1 MTTRA
6 GLTRRAA
13 VLAAALALATT
24 AAACGGDDEAAT
36 GDGDAPAST
45 AGPGVGGTADLAQ
58 GEEVYQANCARCHG
72 EDLRG
77 TDQGPSQL
85 SVVYEPSHHSDQSYV
100 AAITQGSPAH
110 HWDFGDMPPV
120 EGLDQDE
127 MASVIAYIRSV
138 QEAEGFDAYP
148 PGG

>member
-1 MTTRA
+1 MTTRD
-6 GLTRRAA
+6 GFTRRLLA
-13 VLAAALALATT
+13 VLALVLALG
-24 AAACGGDDEAAT
+24 AAACGGDDDDAETGLGTADASAAT
-36 GDGDAPAST
+36 
-45 AGPGVGGTADLAQ
+45 AGAGGTADLAL
-58 GEEVYQANCARCHG
+58 GDEVYQANCALCHG
-72 EDLRG
+72 DDLRG
-77 TDQGPSQL
+77 TERGPSQL

-127 MASVIAYIRSV
+127 IASVIAYIRSV
-138 QEAEGFDAYP
+138 QEAEGFEEYP